1 MGLPVTGQAC
11 WKHLVKI
18 PLISL
23 GEKKQVDKSKDEIM
37 KSEQERQMRFFFSSF
52 STQKKSS
59 QACCSFPLG
68 NRLSD

>member
-11 WKHLVKI
+11 WKHLMKT

-37 KSEQERQMRFFFSSF
+37 KSEQERQMGFFFFILFHSE
-52 STQKKSS
+52 KKQPS
-59 QACCSFPLG
+59 L
-68 NRLSD
+68 L

>member
-37 KSEQERQMRFFFSSF
+37 KSEQERQMCFFFHP
-52 STQKKSS
+52 
-59 QACCSFPLG
+59 FPL
-68 NRLSD
+68 RKKAAKPAVASH